1 MAKIILN
8 GEISANNN
16 VISNVTDPVANQ
28 DAATKHYVDTQISS
42 AGGEFIAQNNGTGT
56 GTTTLE
62 NLTVS
67 GNTSLG
73 SVNVT
78 TSITVPTPSSGT
90 NAANKTYVDTQISS
104 SMGNYLPLAGGTMTN
119 KAKIQYA
126 NASSGFVGVT
136 YDSTTD
142 TLTIGTLA

>member
-1 MAKIILN
+1 MAKIVLN

-16 VISNVTDPVANQ
+16 LISNVTDPVSNQ
-28 DAATKHYVDTQISS
+28 DAATKHYVDSQISS
-42 AGGEFIAQNNGTGT
+42 AGGQYIAQNNGTGT

-78 TSITVPTPSSGT
+78 TAITVPTPSSGT